1 MYFENCKKSSVQL
14 FYNFIVNVEQ
24 MYNNIKKNEQLKITY
39 FSPYFPATISSSE
52 QKMQMLLADHIFFKA
67 FEINIDMT
75 LHQ

>member
-1 MYFENCKKSSVQL
+1 
-14 FYNFIVNVEQ
+14 